1 MGFWGKAIGAG
12 FGFMIGGPIGAIFLG
27 ALGHLYDKGMES
39 LAGSNTVRCPFCGI
53 DISLDDFRSGVCP
66 ACKHRLSVDEARTNN
81 DRQFVFYVSLAS
93 LAAKMAKADGVVTSD
108 EVKAFDNFVRFN
120 LNLDINERKIVA
132 QLFNEAKA
140 SPVNAAQ
147 IAGQFKNIIGFQ
159 PDVMQIL
166 IQLLFQISMADGRF
180 HPAEERFIKDVA
192 GVFGLSRVEYDQIKA
207 MFVKGNGSAY
217 QVLGVSQNAS
227 DDEIKSVY
235 RKLVMQYHPDK
246 LMAKGMPEDFI
257 RNANQKMAEINSAYD
272 AISKERGIN

>member
-27 ALGHLYDKGMES
+27 ALGHLYDKSIES
-39 LAGSNTVRCPFCGI
+39 LAKSNNIRCPHCGI
-53 DISLDDFRSGVCP
+53 DISINDFRNGKCP
-66 ACKHRLSVDEARTNN
+66 ACDHSLSMNEAPTNN
-81 DRQFVFYVSLAS
+81 DLQFVFYVSLAS

-108 EVKAFDNFVRFN
+108 EVKAFDHFVRYN
-120 LNLDINERKIVA
+120 LNLGTNERKIVA
-132 QLFNEAKA
+132 QLFNEAKSSPA
-140 SPVNAAQ
+140 SAAQ
-147 IAGQFKNIIGFQ
+147 IATQFKSIIGFQ

-166 IQLLFQISMADGRF
+166 IQLLFQISMADGQF

-192 GVFGLSRVEYDQIKA
+192 GVFGLSQVEYDQIKA
-207 MFVKGNGSAY
+207 MFVKSNGRAY
-217 QVLGVSQNAS
+217 QVLGVNQNSS

-257 RNANQKMAEINSAYD
+257 KNANQKMAEINSAYD
-272 AISKERGIN
+272 AICRERGIN